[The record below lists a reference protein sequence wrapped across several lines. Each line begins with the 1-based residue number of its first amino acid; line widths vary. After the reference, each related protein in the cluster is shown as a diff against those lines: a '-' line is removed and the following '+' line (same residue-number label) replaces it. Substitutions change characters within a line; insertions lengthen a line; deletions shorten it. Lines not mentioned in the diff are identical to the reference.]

1 MILGESRP
9 LLNDSVVHLI
19 RGHAE
24 TRPATVAIEH
34 AGGGWTYRELWQRV
48 LEIAAAL
55 GESGVEPGDRV
66 VLWANRTPDTIAAAV
81 AIMALRAAYVPID
94 PKHPAE
100 RVKAVLA
107 QAKPAAVVA
116 DGPVAGAVDL
126 ADVPKLVRTPERDLP
141 RVDDIAYVV
150 FTSGSTG
157 TPKGVLIEHG
167 SLVNYV
173 GWCGSLAGRDGT
185 GSPLFASLGFDL
197 AFTSLWVPLAQGDR
211 VVVASG
217 MWDTATLFGRPER
230 YSFLKLTPSHA
241 RFLEQLASPPDYRAL
256 TRLLMFGG
264 EALDAALL
272 TALGDRLRGVRLV
285 NHYGPTET
293 TIGCCAYE
301 FAADRVPGLPTVPIG
316 SPAWNTVA
324 HVVDDELRPVREGEL
339 VIAGR
344 PVAAGYLGLTSDRFL
359 DTPELGGRAY
369 RTGDIVE
376 MVGPRTLRYL
386 GRRDDQLKISGH
398 RIELGE
404 LRHHVLAVPGV
415 AGVAFDVVH
424 GLIDEVEAF
433 VVPADPSADGFA
445 LARAV
450 RTALRSVLPE
460 AVVPDEVYVVPRLVL
475 TGNGKCDVRATRSLA
490 FG

>member
-24 TRPATVAIEH
+24 TGPATVAIEH

-100 RVKAVLA
+100 RVKAILA

-116 DGPVAGAVDL
+116 DGPVPGALDL
-126 ADVPKLVRTPERDLP
+126 ADVPKLVRPPERDLP
-141 RVDDIAYVV
+141 RVDDIAYAV

-173 GWCGSLAGRDGT
+173 GWCGSLTGRDGT

-217 MWDTATLFGRPER
+217 MWDSATLFGRPEP

-264 EALDAALL
+264 EALDPGLL

-301 FAADRVPGLPTVPIG
+301 FAADRVPALPTVPIG

-324 HVVDDELRPVREGEL
+324 HVVDDQLRPAREGEL

-404 LRHHVLAVPGV
+404 LRHHVLGVPGV
-415 AGVAFDVVH
+415 AGVAFEVVH
-424 GLIDEVEAF
+424 GMIDEVEAF
-433 VVPADPSADGFA
+433 VVPADPSADGLA

-450 RTALRSVLPE
+450 RTALRGVLPE
-460 AVVPDEVYVVPRLVL
+460 AVVPDEVHVVPRLVL

-490 FG
+490 LG